1 MSNKT
6 SLLDAA
12 LIFTYRGATPDRE
25 ANLDAMLQHIDL
37 TFCDYRI
44 ILVES
49 DIAPK
54 FDWKKHGNKRID
66 YVFLYSNGA
75 FHKSLLCNTGAK
87 MAKSDVILFN
97 DVDCILNPAALQDC
111 IQRIRDGSVDVYY
124 PYNEVIDV
132 LGDAKARFMAQ
143 PTYDMF
149 EGVRGSTLLPDMLY
163 ACGPIPGGIKACRRE
178 AFVQMGGYHLDM
190 QGWGW
195 ENIEFYERAVRLGLR
210 AANYDAS
217 LFHLHHD
224 TLVRDANH
232 PDAARNANIKNMTN
246 NMPIDELNVLAARLR
261 RFFS

>member
-54 FDWKKHGNKRID
+54 FDWKKYGNKRID
-66 YVFLYSNGA
+66 YVFLYSDGA

-111 IQRIRDGSVDVYY
+111 IQRIRDGSVG
-124 PYNEVIDV
+124 V
-132 LGDAKARFMAQ
+132 LPIQRGD
-143 PTYDMF
+143 
-149 EGVRGSTLLPDMLY
+149 
-163 ACGPIPGGIKACRRE
+163 
-178 AFVQMGGYHLDM
+178 
-190 QGWGW
+190 
-195 ENIEFYERAVRLGLR
+195 
-210 AANYDAS
+210 
-217 LFHLHHD
+217 
-224 TLVRDANH
+224 
-232 PDAARNANIKNMTN
+232 
-246 NMPIDELNVLAARLR
+246 
-261 RFFS
+261 